1 MVKMKRR
8 KFKAFVL
15 PTLYVLIVGVICL
28 SVGLI
33 SKNLN
38 QKKSDIDY
46 SVNSITND
54 NITPV
59 IKETETPVTTKPVAP
74 YTAQNVALNKDFYSK
89 DDDQKTQENSL
100 IFYQNTYL
108 ENTGILYTSSDAFDI
123 VASLDGTVKSIKDDA
138 FLGKVVEISHNNNLS
153 TFYYSLSEVTV
164 KEGDTIKSGSI
175 IGKSGENKIENKEG
189 TSLLFEVYYK
199 GKAMDPETFY
209 TTDSSQLQ

>member
-108 ENTGILYTSSDAFDI
+108 ENTGILYTSSDTFDI

>member
-1 MVKMKRR
+1 MKRR

>member
-1 MVKMKRR
+1 MKRR

-108 ENTGILYTSSDAFDI
+108 ENTGILYTSSDTFDI